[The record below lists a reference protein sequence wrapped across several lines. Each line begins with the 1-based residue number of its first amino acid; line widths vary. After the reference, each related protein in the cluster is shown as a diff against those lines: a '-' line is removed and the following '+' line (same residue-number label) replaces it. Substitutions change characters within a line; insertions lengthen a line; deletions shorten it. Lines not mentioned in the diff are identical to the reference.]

1 MKIGNVT
8 TNPGE
13 MRTKIELLKREDV
26 ADAGGFTT
34 QVETSLATVW
44 ARWQSL
50 FGDEVWAAAAQ
61 GVKVGA
67 TVRIRYRTDVDATMR
82 IRKDNQVYE
91 IVSHPEDIQERHEY
105 LEFKVSRLEAG

>member
-1 MKIGNVT
+1 MKISNVT

-13 MRTKIELLKREDV
+13 MRTQVELLKRIDV
-26 ADAGGFTT
+26 TDANGFTT
-34 QVETSLATVW
+34 ESNELVATVW
-44 ARWQSL
+44 ARWRSL

-91 IVSHPEDIQERHEY
+91 IVSYPEDIQERHEY

>member
-1 MKIGNVT
+1 MKIGNFT

-13 MRTKIELLKREDV
+13 MRTKIDLLKRTDV
-26 ADAGGFTT
+26 VDASGFKTESNEL
-34 QVETSLATVW
+34 VATVW

-61 GVKVGA
+61 GVKTGA
-67 TVRIRYRTDVDATMR
+67 TVRIRYRDDVDATMR